1 MRARRK
7 SERVSI
13 HATAIIATGARVPE
27 SCIIGPFCTIGP
39 DVVLGEG
46 CELTSHVV
54 IEARTT
60 IGDNNKFSPFAA
72 IGIAPQDLKYK
83 GEPTSLVMG
92 DNNVVREC
100 VTISRGTA
108 GGGGYTRI
116 GSNCMLMTC
125 AHVGHDT
132 VIGNNVVIANGAA
145 IAGHVTIEDYVT
157 VGALDRIH
165 QFCRVGRHAYL
176 GGATTLVQD
185 VLPFSLTSSK
195 REAKSF
201 GINKIGLERR
211 GYSAEKLEALGQ
223 AFRALLTSK
232 LNTTQALEKIKSSG
246 EMTDDVRYLVEFIQ
260 TSERGFVK

>member
-1 MRARRK
+1 M
-7 SERVSI
+7 V
-13 HATAIIATGARVPE
+13 
-27 SCIIGPFCTIGP
+27 GPFCMIGD
-39 DVVLGEG
+39 DVELGEG

-54 IEARTT
+54 IEGHTR
-60 IGDNNKFSPFAA
+60 IGERNKFSPFAS

-92 DNNVVREC
+92 DDNVVREC

-108 GGGGYTRI
+108 GGGGVTRI

-145 IAGHVTIEDYVT
+145 IAGHVTIEDFVT

-201 GINKIGLERR
+201 GMNKIGLERR
-211 GYSAEKLEALGQ
+211 GFTPEQLETLGQ

-232 LNTTQALEKIKSSG
+232 LNTTQALEKIKSAA
-246 EMTDDVRYLVEFIQ
+246 MTDDVRYLVEFIQ

>member
-1 MRARRK
+1 
-7 SERVSI
+7 VSI
-13 HATAIIATGARVPE
+13 HATAIVAPGARVPE

-54 IEARTT
+54 IEAHTT
-60 IGDNNKFSPFAA
+60 IGDRNRFSPFAA

-83 GEPTSLVMG
+83 GEPTSLIMG
-92 DNNVVREC
+92 DDNVVREC

-108 GGGGYTRI
+108 VGGGVTRI
-116 GSNCMLMTC
+116 GSNCMFMTC

-132 VIGNNVVIANGAA
+132 IIGNNVVVANGAA

-165 QFCRVGRHAYL
+165 QFCRIGRHAYL

-185 VLPFSLTSSK
+185 VLPYSLTSSK
-195 REAKSF
+195 REAHSF
-201 GINKIGLERR
+201 GMNKIGLERR
-211 GYSAEKLEALGQ
+211 GFTPEQLESLGQ

-232 LNTTQALEKIKSSG
+232 LNTTQALEKIKSS